1 MRLRIHISGL
11 LLAISCW
18 LLAVGCSSSDET
30 GGKQSTVLTVYVYS
44 PARPMLIRS
53 SVGPVD
59 ASAAE
64 TEINKIQIWIFESSS
79 GRKVGYLYTDETSL
93 LNTSEGATYQ
103 MIVDDDF
110 AQHKPDVDVYV
121 LANVGPGNCGVSL
134 FNESSTRDALR
145 DNAKITEAHFGL
157 SPLMTEIPTEGI
169 PMVGVLRNQPV
180 IGDAPVLRI
189 GTQTSMAN
197 VRLER
202 AVSKMRFV
210 FANTTGDDNLVIKDI
225 TLNAGMMP
233 TEEYLIPQQGKTL
246 TYNTAA
252 ASLLP
257 DEIKAQ
263 INPVDTVA
271 NPTIY
276 IYDGQNAQ
284 TYESLINNAN
294 LTTVGPYYLR
304 ESDKQL
310 AGTISYSIGGVAQ
323 EPVTFKMDVAGDF
336 MRNRTWIVYAYH
348 AGGGFL
354 QTNTLYIK
362 DWTTKTE
369 DHEVYNW

>member
-79 GRKVGYLYTDETSL
+79 GRKVGFLETDETSL

-121 LANVGPGNCGVSL
+121 LANVGPGNCGVSS

-157 SPLMTEIPTEGI
+157 STLMTEIPTEGI

-210 FANTTGDDNLVIKDI
+210 FANTTGDDNLVIKKI

-257 DEIKAQ
+257 NEIKAQ
-263 INPVDTVA
+263 INPVNQVA
-271 NPTIY
+271 NPTLY

-284 TYESLINNAN
+284 TYETLINNAN

-323 EPVTFKMDVAGDF
+323 EPVTFQMQQAGDF
-336 MRNRTWIVYAYH
+336 KRNHTWIVYAYY
-348 AGGGFL
+348 AGAGKL
-354 QTNTLYIK
+354 QVQSLYVK
-362 DWTTKTE
+362 EWSTKE
-369 DHEVYNW
+369 LNHQVYNW

>member
-157 SPLMTEIPTEGI
+157 STLMTEIPTEGI

-210 FANTTGDDNLVIKDI
+210 FANTTGDDDLVIKDI

-246 TYNTAA
+246 TYNTAD

-257 DEIKAQ
+257 NSVTAKK
-263 INPVDTVA
+263 VA

-284 TYESLINNAN
+284 TYETLINNAN

-323 EPVTFKMDVAGDF
+323 EPVTFQMQQAGDF
-336 MRNRTWIVYAYH
+336 KRNRTWIVYAYH

>member
-1 MRLRIHISGL
+1 MRLRLHIRMWL
-11 LLAISCW
+11 LVISCW
-18 LLAVGCSSSDET
+18 LLAVSCSSSDEA
-30 GGKQSTVLTVYVYS
+30 GEKQPTVLTVYVYS
-44 PARPMLIRS
+44 PAHPMLIRAA
-53 SVGPVD
+53 VGPVD

-64 TEINKIQIWIFESSS
+64 TEIKKLQIWIFESST
-79 GRKVGYLYTDETSL
+79 GRKVGYLYTDQTSL
-93 LNTSEGATYQ
+93 LNTGEGATYQ

-110 AQHKPDVDVYV
+110 ALHKPDVDVYV
-121 LANVGPGNCGVSL
+121 LANVGPGNCGVSS
-134 FNESSTRDALR
+134 FNETSTRDALR
-145 DNAKITEAHFGL
+145 DNAKITEHYFGL
-157 SPLMTEIPTEGI
+157 STLISEVPFEGL
-169 PMVGVLRNQPV
+169 PMVGVLRNQTV

-210 FANTTGDDNLVIKDI
+210 FANTTGDNNLVIKDI
-225 TLNAGMMP
+225 KLKAGMLP
-233 TEEYLIPQQGKTL
+233 TEEYLIPQQGRTL
-246 TYNTAA
+246 TYNSVD

-257 DEIKAQ
+257 EDIRSQ
-263 INPVDTVA
+263 INPVNKVA
-271 NPTIY
+271 NPTLY

-284 TYESLINNAN
+284 DYETTLNNAN

-310 AGTISYSIGGVAQ
+310 EGTITYAIGDGADQVG
-323 EPVTFKMDVAGDF
+323 EFKMDVAGDF
-336 MRNRTWIVYAYH
+336 TRNRTWIVYAYH

-354 QTNTLYIK
+354 QMNSLYIK

-369 DHEVYNW
+369 NHEVYNW

>member
-1 MRLRIHISGL
+1 
-11 LLAISCW
+11 
-18 LLAVGCSSSDET
+18 
-30 GGKQSTVLTVYVYS
+30 
-44 PARPMLIRS
+44 
-53 SVGPVD
+53 
-59 ASAAE
+59 
-64 TEINKIQIWIFESSS
+64 
-79 GRKVGYLYTDETSL
+79 
-93 LNTSEGATYQ
+93 
-103 MIVDDDF
+103 
-110 AQHKPDVDVYV
+110 
-121 LANVGPGNCGVSL
+121 
-134 FNESSTRDALR
+134 
-145 DNAKITEAHFGL
+145 
-157 SPLMTEIPTEGI
+157 
-169 PMVGVLRNQPV
+169 
-180 IGDAPVLRI
+180 
-189 GTQTSMAN
+189 MAN

-210 FANTTGDDNLVIKDI
+210 FANTTGDDDLVIKNI

-257 DEIKAQ
+257 NSVTAKK
-263 INPVDTVA
+263 VA

-284 TYESLINNAN
+284 TYETLINNAN

-323 EPVTFKMDVAGDF
+323 EPVTFQMQQAGDF
-336 MRNRTWIVYAYH
+336 KRNRTWIVYAYH

>member
-18 LLAVGCSSSDET
+18 LLAVGCSSSSDET
-30 GGKQSTVLTVYVYS
+30 GGKQTTVLTVYVYS

-103 MIVDDDF
+103 MVVDDDF

-121 LANVGPGNCGVSL
+121 LANVGPGNCGVSS
-134 FNESSTRDALR
+134 FNESSTRGALR

-180 IGDAPVLRI
+180 VGNAPVLRI

-210 FANTTGDDNLVIKDI
+210 FANTTGDDDLVIKNI

-257 DEIKAQ
+257 NSVTANK
-263 INPVDTVA
+263 VD

-284 TYESLINNAN
+284 TYETLINNAN

-310 AGTISYSIGGVAQ
+310 EGTITYAVGNGADQVG
-323 EPVTFKMDVAGDF
+323 TFKMDVAGDF

-354 QTNTLYIK
+354 QMNTLYIK

>member
-30 GGKQSTVLTVYVYS
+30 GGKQTTVLTVYVYS

-110 AQHKPDVDVYV
+110 A
-121 LANVGPGNCGVSL
+121 LANVGLVNCGVSS
-134 FNESSTRDALR
+134 FSKSSTREELIN
-145 DNAKITEAHFGL
+145 NAKITEANFGL
-157 SPLMTEIPTEGI
+157 SPLMTKIPTDGI

-210 FANTTGDDNLVIKDI
+210 FANTEGDDDLVIKNI

-246 TYNTAA
+246 TYNTAD

-257 DEIKAQ
+257 NSVTAKK
-263 INPVDTVA
+263 VA

-284 TYESLINNAN
+284 TYETLINNAN

-310 AGTISYSIGGVAQ
+310 EGTIIYAVGTGDDQVGK
-323 EPVTFKMDVAGDF
+323 FKMDVAGDF

>member
-1 MRLRIHISGL
+1 
-11 LLAISCW
+11 
-18 LLAVGCSSSDET
+18 
-30 GGKQSTVLTVYVYS
+30 
-44 PARPMLIRS
+44 
-53 SVGPVD
+53 
-59 ASAAE
+59 
-64 TEINKIQIWIFESSS
+64 
-79 GRKVGYLYTDETSL
+79 
-93 LNTSEGATYQ
+93 
-103 MIVDDDF
+103 
-110 AQHKPDVDVYV
+110 
-121 LANVGPGNCGVSL
+121 
-134 FNESSTRDALR
+134 
-145 DNAKITEAHFGL
+145 
-157 SPLMTEIPTEGI
+157 
-169 PMVGVLRNQPV
+169 
-180 IGDAPVLRI
+180 
-189 GTQTSMAN
+189 
-197 VRLER
+197 
-202 AVSKMRFV
+202 MRFV
-210 FANTTGDDNLVIKDI
+210 FANTEGDDDLVIKNI

-246 TYNTAA
+246 TYNTAD

-257 DEIKAQ
+257 NSVTAKK
-263 INPVDTVA
+263 VA

-284 TYESLINNAN
+284 TYETLINNAN

-310 AGTISYSIGGVAQ
+310 EGTITYAVGNGADQVG
-323 EPVTFKMDVAGDF
+323 TFKMDVAGDF

>member
-30 GGKQSTVLTVYVYS
+30 GGKQTTVLTVYVYS

-79 GRKVGYLYTDETSL
+79 GRKVGYLDTYETSL

-157 SPLMTEIPTEGI
+157 STLMTEIPTEGI

-210 FANTTGDDNLVIKDI
+210 FANTEGDDDLVIKNI

-257 DEIKAQ
+257 NFVTANK
-263 INPVDTVA
+263 VD

-284 TYESLINNAN
+284 TYETLINNAN

-310 AGTISYSIGGVAQ
+310 EGTITYAIGSGADQVG
-323 EPVTFKMDVAGDF
+323 TFKMDVAGDF

>member
-1 MRLRIHISGL
+1 MRLKIHISGL

-79 GRKVGYLYTDETSL
+79 GRKVGFLETDETSL

-121 LANVGPGNCGVSL
+121 LANVGPGNCGIPS
-134 FNESSTRDALR
+134 FNINSTREELR
-145 DNAKITEAHFGL
+145 NNAKITEAHFGL

-210 FANTTGDDNLVIKDI
+210 FANTTGDDNLVIKKI

-246 TYNTAA
+246 TYNTAD

-257 DEIKAQ
+257 NSVTAKK
-263 INPVDTVA
+263 VA

-284 TYESLINNAN
+284 TYETLINNAN

-323 EPVTFKMDVAGDF
+323 EPVNFQMQQAGDF
-336 MRNRTWIVYAYH
+336 KRNRTWIVYAYH